1 MSDNDSKVKLKV
13 HYHTDCSFF
22 AGCENMLA
30 VFLNSATFQSN
41 FQISL
46 SYRRSRLYESGFR
59 ARVTKMVDSHRLSF
73 PELSD
78 VDFLPSHWPLFFRRV
93 VMSVFRLFFQ
103 FPLFLYELIVLYW
116 FFRRIDPDVLH
127 INNGGYP
134 GALSARAAALAG
146 KCAGIPVK
154 IMVVNNIAV
163 DYSRFSRWQD
173 YPIDF
178 LVARAVDLFV
188 TGSQAANYELGQVMR
203 LPPKKLRVIHNG
215 ISVRERTETA
225 LETLSRLIP
234 GRIPG
239 ITIGV
244 VALLVHRKGHRVLL
258 EAINL
263 LYSKKRLPV
272 GGVAV
277 LIEGEGVLLEDLLG
291 YVDSHGLSEVV
302 RFVGRESNIIN
313 FIAALDVLVLPSIKN
328 EDFPNVILE
337 AMSLAKPVVAT
348 KLAGIPEQVLDGE
361 TGLLVEPG
369 DVEQMAIAIERIVTN
384 EEDRVRMGRSA
395 FERFSAKFTDEI
407 SLKNYFSMYLN
418 QISLREPI

>member
-1 MSDNDSKVKLKV
+1 MSADDLKMKLKI

-30 VFLNSATFQSN
+30 VFLNSALFHSKFQM
-41 FQISL
+41 SL
-46 SYRRSRLYESGFR
+46 SYRGSKLYESGFR
-59 ARVTKMVDSHRLSF
+59 ARVIRMVDCHRLSF

-78 VDFLPSHWPLFFRRV
+78 VDFLPTGWPLLFRRF
-93 VMSVFRLFFQ
+93 VMSVLRLLLQ
-103 FPLFLYELIVLYW
+103 LPLFLYEFVFLYRV
-116 FFRRIDPDVLH
+116 FRRIDPDVLH

-154 IMVVNNIAV
+154 IMVVNNMAV
-163 DYSRFSRWQD
+163 NYSRFSRWQD

-178 LVARAVDLFV
+178 LIARVVDLFV
-188 TGSQAANYELGQVMR
+188 TGSQAANFELEQVLR
-203 LPPKKLRVIHNG
+203 LPPQKLRCIHNG
-215 ISVRERTETA
+215 IHVRERTETA
-225 LETLSRLIP
+225 RETLSRLIP
-234 GRIPG
+234 ERMSG

-244 VALLVHRKGHRVLL
+244 VALLVRRKGHRVLL

-263 LYSKKRLPV
+263 LYNNKRLPD
-272 GGVAV
+272 GGVTV
-277 LIEGEGVLLEDLLG
+277 LIEGEGALLEELLD
-291 YVDSHGLSEVV
+291 YVDSRGLSEVV
-302 RFVGRESNIIN
+302 RFVGRESNVIN
-313 FIAALDVLVLPSIKN
+313 FIAALDVLVLPSIQN

-369 DVEQMAIAIERIVTN
+369 DVEQMERIESGWDTRHLR
-384 EEDRVRMGRSA
+384 D
-395 FERFSAKFTDEI
+395 
-407 SLKNYFSMYLN
+407 SLQNLLMMRL
-418 QISLREPI
+418 

>member
-1 MSDNDSKVKLKV
+1 MSADDLKMKLKI

-30 VFLNSATFQSN
+30 VFLNSALFHSKFQM
-41 FQISL
+41 SL
-46 SYRRSRLYESGFR
+46 SYRGSKLYESGFR
-59 ARVTKMVDSHRLSF
+59 ARVIRMVDCHRLSF

-78 VDFLPSHWPLFFRRV
+78 VDFLPTGWPLLFRRF
-93 VMSVFRLFFQ
+93 VMSVLRLLLQ
-103 FPLFLYELIVLYW
+103 LPLFLYEFVFLYRV
-116 FFRRIDPDVLH
+116 FRRIDPDVLH

-154 IMVVNNIAV
+154 IMVVNNMAV
-163 DYSRFSRWQD
+163 NYSRFSRWQD

-178 LVARAVDLFV
+178 LIARVVDLFV
-188 TGSQAANYELGQVMR
+188 TGSQAANFELEQVLR
-203 LPPKKLRVIHNG
+203 LPPQKLRCIHNG
-215 ISVRERTETA
+215 IPVRERTETA
-225 LETLSRLIP
+225 RETLSRLIP
-234 GRIPG
+234 ERMSG

-244 VALLVHRKGHRVLL
+244 VALLVRRKGHRVLL

-263 LYSKKRLPV
+263 LYNNKRLPD
-272 GGVAV
+272 GGVTV
-277 LIEGEGVLLEDLLG
+277 LIEGEGALLEELLD
-291 YVDSHGLSEVV
+291 YVDSRGLSEVV
-302 RFVGRESNIIN
+302 RFVGRESNVIN
-313 FIAALDVLVLPSIKN
+313 FIAALDVLVLPSIQN

-369 DVEQMAIAIERIVTN
+369 DVEQMAIAIERIVAN
-384 EEDRVRMGRSA
+384 EEDRIRMGHSA
-395 FERFSAKFTDEI
+395 FERFTAKFTDDA
-407 SLKNYFSMYLN
+407 SLKNYYSMYLN
-418 QISLREPI
+418 QINLQ